1 MVQVHGQCSFGEIVD
16 VYVLGFSDYPC
27 PKFVHLAVVVLFFQ
41 ESTPGKSQADGI
53 GAGGGTGWV
62 HGRRWSDDSL
72 PGMCV

>member
-41 ESTPGKSQADGI
+41 ESTPGEVTSKWHRWRRRYGM
-53 GAGGGTGWV
+53 GAWA
-62 HGRRWSDDSL
+62 
-72 PGMCV
+72 